1 MNVPAAKGGKVL
13 GSDRITSS
21 AFRASGAFGG
31 DAKVAIQTER
41 ETRCLAE
48 HRLLWRSHHS
58 PISSTSSTQS
68 CEGRL
73 GGRSS
78 VALFFSSA
86 RSSLLNIMKLL
97 AVMVVVTA
105 GLVSGMD
112 VGKGGVYDSPMAQ
125 DYYVKRFG
133 FMFGGGRSGMYGLK
147 ALQADGLV
155 AQKKEVKPAV
165 QMRNSVDT
173 YYRNVLPTSY
183 SSSYTF
189 NRLRSKPLLRAKP
202 MVKLAPKKMGST
214 YFNTFMAV
222 P

>member
-1 MNVPAAKGGKVL
+1 
-13 GSDRITSS
+13 
-21 AFRASGAFGG
+21 
-31 DAKVAIQTER
+31 
-41 ETRCLAE
+41 
-48 HRLLWRSHHS
+48 
-58 PISSTSSTQS
+58 
-68 CEGRL
+68 
-73 GGRSS
+73 
-78 VALFFSSA
+78 
-86 RSSLLNIMKLL
+86 
-97 AVMVVVTA
+97 
-105 GLVSGMD
+105 
-112 VGKGGVYDSPMAQ
+112 MAQ
-125 DYYVKRFG
+125 DYHVKRFG

-173 YYRNVLPTSY
+173 YYRNVLPTSSS

>member
-1 MNVPAAKGGKVL
+1 MGVL
-13 GSDRITSS
+13 RGTVEEKEL
-21 AFRASGAFGG
+21 SGT
-31 DAKVAIQTER
+31 VI
-41 ETRCLAE
+41 
-48 HRLLWRSHHS
+48 
-58 PISSTSSTQS
+58 
-68 CEGRL
+68 
-73 GGRSS
+73 
-78 VALFFSSA
+78 SSA
-86 RSSLLNIMKLL
+86 RRSLLKMKLL
-97 AVMVVVTA
+97 ASVVAVVMA
-105 GLVSGMD
+105 GCVSGMD

-173 YYRNVLPTSY
+173 YYRNVLPTS
-183 SSSYTF
+183 SSSF

-214 YFNTFMAV
+214 YFN
-222 P
+222 

>member
-1 MNVPAAKGGKVL
+1 M
-13 GSDRITSS
+13 GSLARDG
-21 AFRASGAFGG
+21 SG
-31 DAKVAIQTER
+31 
-41 ETRCLAE
+41 
-48 HRLLWRSHHS
+48 
-58 PISSTSSTQS
+58 
-68 CEGRL
+68 EG
-73 GGRSS
+73 
-78 VALFFSSA
+78 AQWHCYFFSSA
-86 RSSLLNIMKLL
+86 RSSLLKNMKLL
-97 AVMVVVTA
+97 LLLLVVVTLA

-155 AQKKEVKPAV
+155 QQRQEVKPAMV

-173 YYRNVLPTSY
+173 YYRNTYPTTKTSY
-183 SSSYTF
+183 SF
-189 NRLRSKPLLRAKP
+189 NRFRSQPLLRAKP
-202 MVKLAPKKMGST
+202 MVELAPKRMGST

>member
-1 MNVPAAKGGKVL
+1 M
-13 GSDRITSS
+13 
-21 AFRASGAFGG
+21 
-31 DAKVAIQTER
+31 
-41 ETRCLAE
+41 
-48 HRLLWRSHHS
+48 
-58 PISSTSSTQS
+58 
-68 CEGRL
+68 
-73 GGRSS
+73 
-78 VALFFSSA
+78 ALFFSSA
-86 RSSLLNIMKLL
+86 RSSSLKNMKLL
-97 AVMVVVTA
+97 VVVVVTLA

-155 AQKKEVKPAV
+155 QQRQEVKPAMV

-173 YYRNVLPTSY
+173 YYRNVLPTTKTSSSSY
-183 SSSYTF
+183 SSY
-189 NRLRSKPLLRAKP
+189 NRFRSQPLLRAKP
-202 MVKLAPKKMGST
+202 MVELAPKRMGST

>member
-1 MNVPAAKGGKVL
+1 M
-13 GSDRITSS
+13 GSLVE
-21 AFRASGAFGG
+21 AFAGDGAQWHC
-31 DAKVAIQTER
+31 A
-41 ETRCLAE
+41 
-48 HRLLWRSHHS
+48 
-58 PISSTSSTQS
+58 
-68 CEGRL
+68 
-73 GGRSS
+73 
-78 VALFFSSA
+78 FFSSA
-86 RSSLLNIMKLL
+86 RSSLLKNMKLL
-97 AVMVVVTA
+97 VVVVVMLA

-155 AQKKEVKPAV
+155 QQRQEVKPAMV

-173 YYRNVLPTSY
+173 YYRNVLPTTKTSSS
-183 SSSYTF
+183 SSSYSY
-189 NRLRSKPLLRAKP
+189 NRFRSQPLLRAKP
-202 MVKLAPKKMGST
+202 MVELAPKRMGST

>member
-1 MNVPAAKGGKVL
+1 MG
-13 GSDRITSS
+13 
-21 AFRASGAFGG
+21 
-31 DAKVAIQTER
+31 E
-41 ETRCLAE
+41 
-48 HRLLWRSHHS
+48 
-58 PISSTSSTQS
+58 S

-73 GGRSS
+73 RGRSS
-78 VALFFSSA
+78 VALFLSSA
-86 RSSLLNIMKLL
+86 RSSLLNMKLL
-97 AVMVVVTA
+97 SVVVVVMT

-173 YYRNVLPTSY
+173 YYRNVLPTSS

>member
-1 MNVPAAKGGKVL
+1 MRSFAA
-13 GSDRITSS
+13 
-21 AFRASGAFGG
+21 
-31 DAKVAIQTER
+31 
-41 ETRCLAE
+41 
-48 HRLLWRSHHS
+48 
-58 PISSTSSTQS
+58 
-68 CEGRL
+68 
-73 GGRSS
+73 
-78 VALFFSSA
+78 VAL
-86 RSSLLNIMKLL
+86 LL
-97 AVMVVVTA
+97 
-105 GLVSGMD
+105 GLVGAMEI
-112 VGKGGVYDSPMAQ
+112 GKGGVYDSPMAQ

-133 FMFGGGRSGMYGLK
+133 FLFGGGRSGMHGIE

-155 AQKKEVKPAV
+155 AEGGKVETKAPAEE
-165 QMRNSVDT
+165 MRNSVDT

>member
-1 MNVPAAKGGKVL
+1 MGVAGGCFHWNQL
-13 GSDRITSS
+13 
-21 AFRASGAFGG
+21 SGT
-31 DAKVAIQTER
+31 VI
-41 ETRCLAE
+41 
-48 HRLLWRSHHS
+48 
-58 PISSTSSTQS
+58 
-68 CEGRL
+68 
-73 GGRSS
+73 
-78 VALFFSSA
+78 SSA
-86 RSSLLNIMKLL
+86 RSSLLKMKLL
-97 AVMVVVTA
+97 ASVVVVVVVMV
-105 GLVSGMD
+105 GFVSGMD

-155 AQKKEVKPAV
+155 TQKKEVKPAV

-173 YYRNVLPTSY
+173 YYRNVLPTSS

-189 NRLRSKPLLRAKP
+189 SRLRSKPLLRAKP

>member
-1 MNVPAAKGGKVL
+1 MGVL
-13 GSDRITSS
+13 RGTVEEKEL
-21 AFRASGAFGG
+21 SGT
-31 DAKVAIQTER
+31 VT
-41 ETRCLAE
+41 
-48 HRLLWRSHHS
+48 
-58 PISSTSSTQS
+58 
-68 CEGRL
+68 
-73 GGRSS
+73 
-78 VALFFSSA
+78 SSA
-86 RSSLLNIMKLL
+86 RSSLLKMKLL
-97 AVMVVVTA
+97 ASVLVVVV
-105 GLVSGMD
+105 GCVSGMD

-173 YYRNVLPTSY
+173 
-183 SSSYTF
+183 F

-214 YFNTFMAV
+214 YFNTFMA
-222 P
+222 

>member
-1 MNVPAAKGGKVL
+1 MGVL
-13 GSDRITSS
+13 RGTVEEKEL
-21 AFRASGAFGG
+21 SGT
-31 DAKVAIQTER
+31 V
-41 ETRCLAE
+41 
-48 HRLLWRSHHS
+48 
-58 PISSTSSTQS
+58 
-68 CEGRL
+68 
-73 GGRSS
+73 
-78 VALFFSSA
+78 VSSA
-86 RSSLLNIMKLL
+86 RSSLLKMKLL
-97 AVMVVVTA
+97 ASVVVVVVMA
-105 GLVSGMD
+105 GCVSGMD

-173 YYRNVLPTSY
+173 YYRNVLPTSSS

-202 MVKLAPKKMGST
+202 MVKLPSKKMGST

>member
-1 MNVPAAKGGKVL
+1 M
-13 GSDRITSS
+13 GSLRGTVEEKEL
-21 AFRASGAFGG
+21 SGT
-31 DAKVAIQTER
+31 V
-41 ETRCLAE
+41 
-48 HRLLWRSHHS
+48 
-58 PISSTSSTQS
+58 
-68 CEGRL
+68 
-73 GGRSS
+73 
-78 VALFFSSA
+78 VSSA
-86 RSSLLNIMKLL
+86 RSSLLKMKLS
-97 AVMVVVTA
+97 VVVAVVMA
-105 GLVSGMD
+105 GCVSGMD

-173 YYRNVLPTSY
+173 YYRNVLPTSSS

>member
-1 MNVPAAKGGKVL
+1 MHRKEL
-13 GSDRITSS
+13 
-21 AFRASGAFGG
+21 SGT
-31 DAKVAIQTER
+31 V
-41 ETRCLAE
+41 
-48 HRLLWRSHHS
+48 
-58 PISSTSSTQS
+58 
-68 CEGRL
+68 
-73 GGRSS
+73 
-78 VALFFSSA
+78 FFSSA
-86 RSSLLNIMKLL
+86 RSSLLNVMKLL

-155 AQKKEVKPAV
+155 QQRQEVKPAMV

-173 YYRNVLPTSY
+173 YYKAVLP
-183 SSSYTF
+183 
-189 NRLRSKPLLRAKP
+189 SKAKP
-202 MVKLAPKKMGST
+202 HSRKLATQALQKEKVMVELAPKMMGESKPKM
-214 YFNTFMAV
+214 FHRFMAV

>member
-1 MNVPAAKGGKVL
+1 MGTGMVL
-13 GSDRITSS
+13 
-21 AFRASGAFGG
+21 
-31 DAKVAIQTER
+31 
-41 ETRCLAE
+41 
-48 HRLLWRSHHS
+48 
-58 PISSTSSTQS
+58 
-68 CEGRL
+68 
-73 GGRSS
+73 
-78 VALFFSSA
+78 
-86 RSSLLNIMKLL
+86 
-97 AVMVVVTA
+97 VTA

-155 AQKKEVKPAV
+155 QQRQEVKPAMV

-173 YYRNVLPTSY
+173 YYRNVLPTTKTSSSSSY
-183 SSSYTF
+183 SSY
-189 NRLRSKPLLRAKP
+189 NRFRSQPLLRAKP
-202 MVKLAPKKMGST
+202 MVELAPKRMGST

>member
-1 MNVPAAKGGKVL
+1 MGVAGGCFHWNQL
-13 GSDRITSS
+13 
-21 AFRASGAFGG
+21 SGT
-31 DAKVAIQTER
+31 V
-41 ETRCLAE
+41 
-48 HRLLWRSHHS
+48 
-58 PISSTSSTQS
+58 
-68 CEGRL
+68 
-73 GGRSS
+73 
-78 VALFFSSA
+78 VSSA
-86 RSSLLNIMKLL
+86 RSSLLKMKCL
-97 AVMVVVTA
+97 ASVVVVVVVMA
-105 GLVSGMD
+105 GCVSGMD

-183 SSSYTF
+183 SSSSYTF

>member
-1 MNVPAAKGGKVL
+1 MGVAGGCFHWNQL
-13 GSDRITSS
+13 
-21 AFRASGAFGG
+21 SGT
-31 DAKVAIQTER
+31 V
-41 ETRCLAE
+41 
-48 HRLLWRSHHS
+48 
-58 PISSTSSTQS
+58 
-68 CEGRL
+68 
-73 GGRSS
+73 
-78 VALFFSSA
+78 VSSA
-86 RSSLLNIMKLL
+86 RSSLLKMKLL
-97 AVMVVVTA
+97 ASVVVVAVMV
-105 GLVSGMD
+105 GCVSGVD
-112 VGKGGVYDSPMAQ
+112 DSPMAQ

-173 YYRNVLPTSY
+173 YYRNVLPTSS

>member
-1 MNVPAAKGGKVL
+1 MRGTVEEKEL
-13 GSDRITSS
+13 
-21 AFRASGAFGG
+21 SGT
-31 DAKVAIQTER
+31 V
-41 ETRCLAE
+41 
-48 HRLLWRSHHS
+48 
-58 PISSTSSTQS
+58 
-68 CEGRL
+68 
-73 GGRSS
+73 
-78 VALFFSSA
+78 VSSA
-86 RSSLLNIMKLL
+86 RSSLLKMKLL
-97 AVMVVVTA
+97 ASVMVVVVMA

-173 YYRNVLPTSY
+173 YYRNVLPTSSS

>member
-1 MNVPAAKGGKVL
+1 MGSRVRGLPLEPAQWHCDQLCQELLAQDEVVGLGG
-13 GSDRITSS
+13 G
-21 AFRASGAFGG
+21 GGGG
-31 DAKVAIQTER
+31 DGGLGVRDGRGQGWGV
-41 ETRCLAE
+41 
-48 HRLLWRSHHS
+48 RL
-58 PISSTSSTQS
+58 
-68 CEGRL
+68 
-73 GGRSS
+73 
-78 VALFFSSA
+78 
-86 RSSLLNIMKLL
+86 
-97 AVMVVVTA
+97 
-105 GLVSGMD
+105 
-112 VGKGGVYDSPMAQ
+112 PMAQ

-173 YYRNVLPTSY
+173 YYRNVLPTSS

>member
-1 MNVPAAKGGKVL
+1 MGSLARDGSGKG
-13 GSDRITSS
+13 
-21 AFRASGAFGG
+21 A
-31 DAKVAIQTER
+31 QW
-41 ETRCLAE
+41 
-48 HRLLWRSHHS
+48 H
-58 PISSTSSTQS
+58 
-68 CEGRL
+68 
-73 GGRSS
+73 
-78 VALFFSSA
+78 LFFSSA
-86 RSSLLNIMKLL
+86 RSSLLKNMKLL
-97 AVMVVVTA
+97 TVVVVTLA

-155 AQKKEVKPAV
+155 AQRQEVKPAV

-173 YYRNVLPTSY
+173 YYRNVLPTAKT
-183 SSSYTF
+183 SSYTF
-189 NRLRSKPLLRAKP
+189 NRFRNQPLLRAKP
-202 MVKLAPKKMGST
+202 MVELAPKRMGST

>member
-1 MNVPAAKGGKVL
+1 M
-13 GSDRITSS
+13 GSLTRDG
-21 AFRASGAFGG
+21 SG
-31 DAKVAIQTER
+31 
-41 ETRCLAE
+41 
-48 HRLLWRSHHS
+48 
-58 PISSTSSTQS
+58 
-68 CEGRL
+68 EGAQWH
-73 GGRSS
+73 GF
-78 VALFFSSA
+78 FFSSA
-86 RSSLLNIMKLL
+86 RSSLLKILKLL
-97 AVMVVVTA
+97 AVMVVGTA

-155 AQKKEVKPAV
+155 AQKQEVKPAV

-173 YYRNVLPTSY
+173 YYRNVLPTS
-183 SSSYTF
+183 SSSSF

-214 YFNTFMAV
+214 YFNT
-222 P
+222 